1 VKVNSQPTF
10 SIPRNF
16 TFFSIPT
23 IPPERLLNS
32 FSFPLTDLIPGVPRG
47 PLIHR
52 APAVRI
58 VLCHMR
64 GAVHSTKFSDQFL
77 RVVIL
82 VSSQSHAL
90 LAWDCLHHQH
100 RSISFHSAISLG
112 QKRLYQK
119 PGLLSF
125 GFSPRSRSLCRLLP
139 GPTATRIFSTL
150 SLRIFLR
157 MPELP
162 VNNWARGFEEMS
174 VDCSQICLCAPHR
187 GVRIVCQDQAR
198 DSSEI
203 SAPPVF
209 GTPVPDDHVSGFA
222 TP

>member
-1 VKVNSQPTF
+1 MKVNSQPTF
-10 SIPRNF
+10 SIPRSF

-162 VNNWARGFEEMS
+162 VTRQLGPRLWGNVSQLFPDLPLRAAPGCSHCVPGSGTRFERNQRTP
-174 VDCSQICLCAPHR
+174 CFWYTCA
-187 GVRIVCQDQAR
+187 G
-198 DSSEI
+198 
-203 SAPPVF
+203 
-209 GTPVPDDHVSGFA
+209 
-222 TP
+222 